1 VSQRD
6 DEPKRLT
13 RRQKLFVAEY
23 LVDFNATR
31 AATKAGYSNHS
42 ACSAGYKALRIPAV
56 HVAIEEQQAE
66 RLRRLAMSADEIVAE
81 LSLIG
86 RANVLD
92 YMRLGRDGEPI
103 ADFGGLDRDRAAAL
117 SEITV
122 EDFTEGRGENKREVR
137 RLRFKLHDKLGA
149 LDRLAKHHGLLK
161 ERAALESSAEEAP
174 PAPKHSN
181 RQVARA
187 ILAVLR
193 SATEEDG
200 DEDDIAD
207 ES

>member
-6 DEPKRLT
+6 EEPKRLT

-23 LVDFNATR
+23 LVDLN
-31 AATKAGYSNHS
+31 ATKAAIRAGYSERS
-42 ACSAGYKALRIPAV
+42 AKTAGYKKLRIPAV
-56 HVAIEEQQAE
+56 RASIEEQQAE
-66 RLRRLAMSADEIVAE
+66 RLRRLAMSADEILAE
-81 LSLIG
+81 LSLIA

-103 ADFGGLDRDRAAAL
+103 ADFSGLDRDRAAAL
-117 SEITV
+117 SETTV
-122 EDFTEGRGENKREVR
+122 EDFAEGRGENKRDVR

-149 LDRLAKHHGLLK
+149 LDRLARHHGLLK
-161 ERAALESSAEEAP
+161 ERAAPEPPADETP

-193 SATEEDG
+193 SATEEGG
-200 DEDDIAD
+200 DEDDTAD